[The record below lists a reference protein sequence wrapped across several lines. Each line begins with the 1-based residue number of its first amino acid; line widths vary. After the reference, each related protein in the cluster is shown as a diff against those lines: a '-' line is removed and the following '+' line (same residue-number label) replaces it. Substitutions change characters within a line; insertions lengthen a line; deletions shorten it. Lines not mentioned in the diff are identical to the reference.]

1 MKNVYN
7 FFVLYANTDQLDVR
21 SLFDTWQKEGRPAL
35 AELDQWI
42 LSKFNRLVAEVT
54 QEMDQYDHMRA
65 TRKIQQFVIE
75 DLSNW
80 YIRRARR
87 RFYQEGMNPDKT
99 AVYCTTY
106 EVLVGVTK
114 LIAPFAPFLSDEMY
128 LKLAGGDSVHV
139 QYYPQCQEELINE
152 KTEERMD
159 LVRDLVGLGRGAREK
174 EKLKVRQPLREILV
188 DGKYEKV
195 IGDLTDLIKE
205 ELNVKKVVFEKD
217 LEKYMN
223 FSLKPNFKTAGP
235 VLGKKVKA
243 LGAAL
248 ASCDPKEA
256 VACMEEQGAMSL
268 SLEGEMTQIPKD
280 LVDVSI
286 SAKEGFVVAMENNL
300 FTILDT
306 TLDQELIHEGLARE
320 FVSKV
325 QQMRKAKGFEMMDHI
340 AIAYQAEEEVCQ
352 AVEKYRKYI
361 MEETLAERLEQG
373 GQGEAYK
380 LNGHE
385 SRIQV
390 SRL

>member
-1 MKNVYN
+1 
-7 FFVLYANTDQLDVR
+7 
-21 SLFDTWQKEGRPAL
+21 
-35 AELDQWI
+35 
-42 LSKFNRLVAEVT
+42 
-54 QEMDQYDHMRA
+54 
-65 TRKIQQFVIE
+65 
-75 DLSNW
+75 
-80 YIRRARR
+80 
-87 RFYQEGMNPDKT
+87 
-99 AVYCTTY
+99 
-106 EVLVGVTK
+106 
-114 LIAPFAPFLSDEMY
+114 
-128 LKLAGGDSVHV
+128 
-139 QYYPQCQEELINE
+139 
-152 KTEERMD
+152 
-159 LVRDLVGLGRGAREK
+159 
-174 EKLKVRQPLREILV
+174 
-188 DGKYEKV
+188 
-195 IGDLTDLIKE
+195 
-205 ELNVKKVVFEKD
+205 
-217 LEKYMN
+217 
-223 FSLKPNFKTAGP
+223 
-235 VLGKKVKA
+235 
-243 LGAAL
+243 
-248 ASCDPKEA
+248 
-256 VACMEEQGAMSL
+256 MEEQGAMSL